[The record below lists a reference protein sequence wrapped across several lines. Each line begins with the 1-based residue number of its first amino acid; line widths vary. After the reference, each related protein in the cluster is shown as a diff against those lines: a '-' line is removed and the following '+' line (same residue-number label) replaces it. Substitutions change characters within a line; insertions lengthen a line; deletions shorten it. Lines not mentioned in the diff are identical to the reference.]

1 MGAATGMERR
11 GGLARAV
18 RVAACCV
25 LATIVAPATAE
36 PAAARKA
43 LFIGIDGTRFDAV
56 RAARTPHLDRLVAE
70 GVHADDCLILGD
82 RYRGND
88 TISGPGWSSILTG
101 VWADKHGVNDNSFHG
116 RRYDRHPHLFTLL
129 KRRSPGAVTA
139 SLVTWKPIE
148 EFIVADA
155 DVRRAFHDDTRAYA
169 RYDAEAAAAA
179 VALLAEGPIDCLFVY
194 FGQVDETGHAH
205 GFHPGVP
212 QYVAAIETVDAHV
225 GALLDAVARRPTRSA
240 EDWIVVVTSD
250 HGGRGTGHGKGHD
263 VPEILRSFLIV
274 SGDAAERG
282 RFDAQT
288 YLVDAPATVL
298 AHLGVEPAPE
308 WELDGRPR
316 GLRARVAGGR

>member
-1 MGAATGMERR
+1 MEPHS
-11 GGLARAV
+11 AVV
-18 RVAACCV
+18 RVVCLAACCAATTLSAP
-25 LATIVAPATAE
+25 LAAE

-70 GVHADDCLILGD
+70 GIHADDCLILGE

-101 VWADKHGVNDNSFHG
+101 VWADKHGVNDNSFRG

-129 KRRSPGAVTA
+129 ERRVPGAVTA
-139 SLVTWKPIE
+139 SLVTWKPID
-148 EFIVADA
+148 EFLVADA
-155 DVRRAFHDDTRAYA
+155 DVRRVFHDDSRDYP

-179 VALLAEGPIDCLFVY
+179 VALLAAGPIDCLFVY
-194 FGQVDETGHAH
+194 FGQVDETGHVH

-212 QYVAAIETVDAHV
+212 EYVAAIETVDGHV
-225 GALLDAVARRPTRSA
+225 GALLDAIARRPTRSA
-240 EDWIVVVTSD
+240 EDWLVVVTSD

-274 SGDAAERG
+274 SGAAAERG

-288 YLVDAPATVL
+288 YLVDAPVTVL
-298 AHLGVEPAPE
+298 AHLGVETAPE

-316 GLRARVAGGR
+316 GLRARVAGDR